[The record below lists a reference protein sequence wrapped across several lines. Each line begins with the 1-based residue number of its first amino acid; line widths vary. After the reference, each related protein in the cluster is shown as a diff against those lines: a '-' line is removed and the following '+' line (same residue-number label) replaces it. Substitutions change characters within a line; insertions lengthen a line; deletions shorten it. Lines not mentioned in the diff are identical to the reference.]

1 MGNAAKAQFVP
12 DMNIDDKG
20 EFQNSFVELGLVVSG
35 DPSNSR
41 VTFSVGFEAI
51 FQQVG
56 SANFVLKDDGTL
68 EVVSSDMPNS
78 IPVVFTHTVE
88 HKIRNADVEQIKNIA
103 NTATDVDDDIADDPA
118 YLLDKNGYMLY
129 RFNPLFNESRIKLFW
144 NSLVSACTCH
154 ISLCGKSNFFAIKH
168 RK

>member
-20 EFQNSFVELGLVVSG
+20 KFQNSFVELGLVISG

-68 EVVSSDMPNS
+68 EIVSSDMPNS
-78 IPVVFTHTVE
+78 IPVIFTICYTN
-88 HKIRNADVEQIKNIA
+88 IRLTIWEAQAHFLRD
-103 NTATDVDDDIADDPA
+103 
-118 YLLDKNGYMLY
+118 M
-129 RFNPLFNESRIKLFW
+129 
-144 NSLVSACTCH
+144 
-154 ISLCGKSNFFAIKH
+154 NFFLQNLLWITSLQ
-168 RK
+168 R